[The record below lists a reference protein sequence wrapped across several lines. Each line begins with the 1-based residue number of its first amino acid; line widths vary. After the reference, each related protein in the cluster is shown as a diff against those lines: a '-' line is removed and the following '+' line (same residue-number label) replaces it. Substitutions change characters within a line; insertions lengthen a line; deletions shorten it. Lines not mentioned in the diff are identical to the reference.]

1 MLFGEKVKDIVK
13 LVFESVYGIN
23 ITSSNIKIDI
33 ISVLAYNF
41 QNQTLHTAFNLITG
55 GLHT

>member
-1 MLFGEKVKDIVK
+1 MDL
-13 LVFESVYGIN
+13 N
-23 ITSSNIKIDI
+23 IMSSNIKIDI